1 MANANGLAQISIV
14 DICRLGGQLFR
25 LLIFPSTSFNFQFSS
40 MARGVGGL
48 PNRGRLKWLQF
59 TRARLAQDSHRTGR
73 PVIKN
78 FWYYLCKKK
87 TNNETKS
94 KPKNKNE
101 NESIKFALPWKHANK
116 FGSTQSVGRQ
126 RLKFE
131 CNVSIRSSRYKC
143 ICICICC
150 SKSHGCRASALS
162 HLPWLPMAIGNFC
175 KIRCWLLRNE
185 KVLIWSLFLLRIWGG
200 LSFGR
205 GVGGRASEKYCKSW
219 LKLYLSY
226 IFLFSYIEVHFI
238 TFVSVSVWVL
248 LCLCSMHDSKLMYL
262 KFGISVFTRFY
273 LILIPVSSVLFHLI
287 YYY

>member
-1 MANANGLAQISIV
+1 MLLLCVVSSDPTEQLAAVAVQWLAASRSSTPPTVVAMANANGLAQISIV

-185 KVLIWSLFLLRIWGG
+185 KVLIWSLFLLLIWGG
-200 LSFGR
+200 VFLLEEALGEGLPKSIAKAGWNCISRIFFSFH
-205 GVGGRASEKYCKSW
+205 
-219 LKLYLSY
+219 
-226 IFLFSYIEVHFI
+226 I
-238 TFVSVSVWVL
+238 
-248 LCLCSMHDSKLMYL
+248 
-262 KFGISVFTRFY
+262 
-273 LILIPVSSVLFHLI
+273 
-287 YYY
+287 

>member
-1 MANANGLAQISIV
+1 MG
-14 DICRLGGQLFR
+14 
-25 LLIFPSTSFNFQFSS
+25 
-40 MARGVGGL
+40 
-48 PNRGRLKWLQF
+48 
-59 TRARLAQDSHRTGR
+59 
-73 PVIKN
+73 
-78 FWYYLCKKK
+78 
-87 TNNETKS
+87 
-94 KPKNKNE
+94 
-101 NESIKFALPWKHANK
+101 
-116 FGSTQSVGRQ
+116 
-126 RLKFE
+126 
-131 CNVSIRSSRYKC
+131 
-143 ICICICC
+143 
-150 SKSHGCRASALS
+150 
-162 HLPWLPMAIGNFC
+162 
-175 KIRCWLLRNE
+175 
-185 KVLIWSLFLLRIWGG
+185 GG